1 MKVLVVEDSAPV
13 RDRILR
19 LLAEERRLS
28 VVGVAS
34 TNAEA
39 VALFETFHPELVTLD
54 VSLPDGVTLETL
66 KRMVASDRPPV
77 VIVLTGHVQ
86 AHYRERY
93 IKAGATHFLSKL
105 DLDRLPSILDAILS
119 EP

>member
-1 MKVLVVEDSAPV
+1 MKVLVVEDSAPL

-19 LLAEERRLS
+19 LLAEERRVR

-39 VALFETFHPELVTLD
+39 VALFEEFHPELVTLD
-54 VSLPDGVTLETL
+54 VSLPDGVSLETL
-66 KRMVASDRPPV
+66 RRMVESDRPPT
-77 VIVLTGHVQ
+77 VIVLTGHVE

-93 IKAGATHFLSKL
+93 LKAGATHFLSKL
-105 DLDRLPSILDAILS
+105 DLDRLPSIVDAILS
-119 EP
+119 ER